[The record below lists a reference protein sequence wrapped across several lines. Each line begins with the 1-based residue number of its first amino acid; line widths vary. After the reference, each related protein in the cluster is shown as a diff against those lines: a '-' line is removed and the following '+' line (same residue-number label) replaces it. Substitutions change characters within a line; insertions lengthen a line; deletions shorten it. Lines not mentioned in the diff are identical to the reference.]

1 MKKITALAL
10 ALCLLLACSAAF
22 AATPGE
28 VVGTWYCQSM
38 TDTSFEFGAGVPTGD
53 YRLELNRD
61 GTALLVCDGQERN
74 YAWEVTEKG
83 VDLKPVSEYE
93 ATYQNYW
100 YYSMTLNED
109 GTLTIGSVQDFS
121 SEEGH
126 YYDFTMGRE
135 AVDTSLP
142 AKVAAEKEDDFYGEW
157 IAAVIA
163 QDGFLFDVSAMN
175 FHAKV
180 EFAQVTFTAGDSEP
194 VVVMTEFKDGMLTC
208 DGRAFDYR
216 ADKATFELA
225 EMKGTVCATFT
236 GEGEEIYTVY
246 LVNPE
251 TFGTDAE

>member
-1 MKKITALAL
+1 MKKITALTL
-10 ALCLLLACSAAF
+10 ALCLLLACSVAF

-38 TDTSFEFGAGVPTGD
+38 TGSSLEFGTGVPTGD

-61 GTALLVCDGQERN
+61 GTALLVCGGEERN

-83 VDLKPVSEYE
+83 VKLNTLKDYDE
-93 ATYQNYW
+93 TYGNYW
-100 YYSMTLNED
+100 YYDLTLTEE
-109 GTLTIGSVQDFS
+109 GTLTEKIQDFS
-121 SEEGH
+121 REEGH
-126 YYDFTMGRE
+126 YYDFVYGRE

-142 AKVAAEKEDDFYGEW
+142 AKTVAEKEDDFYGEW

-175 FHAKV
+175 FRAKV

-194 VVVMTEFKDGMLTC
+194 IVVMTEYKDGVLSC
-208 DGRAFDYR
+208 AGESFDYR

-225 EMKGTVCATFT
+225 EMAGTVCATFT
-236 GEGEEIYTVY
+236 NEGQEIYTVY